1 MSSLAI
7 QLLDIIGVVG
17 QFYVILLVV
26 YVLMSWFPMNGAFY
40 DVYRVIGSL
49 CEPYIALFRRFIPPM
64 GGLDFSPWAAIL
76 VVQFV
81 IVPVLKY
88 LVITLVR

>member
-1 MSSLAI
+1 VSPLAI
-7 QLLDIIGVVG
+7 QLLNIIDVVS
-17 QFYVILLVV
+17 QFYIVLLVV

-49 CEPYIALFRRFIPPM
+49 CEPYIGLFRRFIPPM
-64 GGLDFSPWAAIL
+64 GGIDWAAIL
-76 VVQFV
+76 LVQFV

>member
-1 MSSLAI
+1 MSSLTI
-7 QLLDIIGVVG
+7 QLLNVIGVVG
-17 QFYVILLVV
+17 QFYVVLLVV

-64 GGLDFSPWAAIL
+64 GGIDFSPWAAIL

-81 IVPVLKY
+81 IVPVLRY
-88 LVITLVR
+88 LVITVVR

>member
-1 MSSLAI
+1 VSSLAI

>member
-1 MSSLAI
+1 MSPLAI
-7 QLLDIIGVVG
+7 QLLNIIDVVS
-17 QFYVILLVV
+17 QFYIVLLVV

-40 DVYRVIGSL
+40 DVYRVIGRL
-49 CEPYIALFRRFIPPM
+49 CEPYIGLFRRFIPPM
-64 GGLDFSPWAAIL
+64 GGIDFSPWAAIL
-76 VVQFV
+76 LVQFV

>member
-1 MSSLAI
+1 VSPLAI
-7 QLLDIIGVVG
+7 QLLNIIDVVS
-17 QFYVILLVV
+17 QFYIVLLVV

-49 CEPYIALFRRFIPPM
+49 CEPYIGLFRRFIPPM
-64 GGLDFSPWAAIL
+64 GGIDFSPWAAIL
-76 VVQFV
+76 LVQFV

>member
-1 MSSLAI
+1 VSSLSI
-7 QLLDIIGVVG
+7 QLLNIISVVG
-17 QFYVILLVV
+17 QFYVVLLVV
-26 YVLMSWFPMNGAFY
+26 YVLMSWFPTNGALY

-49 CEPYIALFRRFIPPM
+49 CEPYVGLFRRFIPPM

-81 IVPVLKY
+81 IVPVLRY

>member
-1 MSSLAI
+1 MSPLAI
-7 QLLDIIGVVG
+7 QLLNIIDVVS
-17 QFYVILLVV
+17 QFYIVLLVV

-49 CEPYIALFRRFIPPM
+49 CEPYIGLFRRFIPPM
-64 GGLDFSPWAAIL
+64 GGIDFSPWAAIL
-76 VVQFV
+76 LVQFV